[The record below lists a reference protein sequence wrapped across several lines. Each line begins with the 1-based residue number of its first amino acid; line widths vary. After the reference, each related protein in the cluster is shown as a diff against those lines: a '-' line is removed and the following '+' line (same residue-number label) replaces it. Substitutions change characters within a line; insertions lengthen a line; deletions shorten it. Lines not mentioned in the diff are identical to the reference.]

1 MSVENEA
8 YAEGARLLRE
18 LGALRTE
25 IQNINA
31 SDTACKERALQLL
44 EQSRARLREA
54 LTELSGLV

>member
-1 MSVENEA
+1 MSAENEA

-18 LGALRTE
+18 LSALRNE

-31 SDTACKERALQLL
+31 SDTSCKERALQLV
-44 EQSRARLREA
+44 EQSRDRLRAA